1 MSCSPD
7 GRRKQV
13 MTLHSQTFDLT
24 RSLSNDDFIR
34 SVAKMPEEL
43 IGIRLFQ
50 LGKETVKMLK
60 CYEFFTKG

>member
-1 MSCSPD
+1 
-7 GRRKQV
+7 